1 MKTIEFTVLDAKRLL
16 GKSKEVDEFIR
27 EKFTEEE
34 LQTSITDRV
43 KTFEDAFKILTGH
56 TYAEAGFPY
65 DKHRMPHE
73 IARIKLEVVCS
84 VLNEGWVPDLLNE
97 KEFKYIPWFYAES
110 IDDGVGF
117 HSTSAGLVYASSAN
131 TSAYASATVGARL
144 CFKTKEIAEYAGK
157 QFIYLYELMLLK

>member
-34 LQTSITDRV
+34 LQTPITDRV

-65 DKHRMPHE
+65 NKHRMPHE
-73 IARIKLEVVCS
+73 IARIKLEVICS
-84 VLNEGWVPDLLNE
+84 ILNEGWVPDLLN
-97 KEFKYIPWFYAES
+97 KNEFKYIPWFCAES

-117 HSTSAGLVYASSAN
+117 HSTSAGLVCAGTAGAPADAAAN
-131 TSAYASATVGARL
+131 FGARL
-144 CFKTKEIAEYAGK
+144 CFKTKELAEYAGK
-157 QFIYLYELMLLK
+157 QFIHLYELMLLK